1 MRHLHRVKTCAM
13 SPSCPAEHYQTRG
26 DMASIIT
33 LPRSSKQRSGAVPPP
48 TLSLAADIVAHRRP
62 PAAAAR
68 APRGALQPRE
78 AAAARR
84 RRASGTPLP
93 LPPPRARQSWTSLPH
108 TWHSGRCSRP
118 RRTRVAPP
126 QQAKLYSPV
135 TVLLRCRANRKE
147 QIRPDGRAA
156 GRRTLQG
163 LALGP
168 VVVLIG
174 VEAAM
179 AAPGE
184 ISALQLLPGSA
195 ETAEI
200 GSGNLHFLVFERP
213 RGQAR

>member
-1 MRHLHRVKTCAM
+1 MAPSRPRHSH
-13 SPSCPAEHYQTRG
+13 SPQISWRTGARPQRRHARRG
-26 DMASIIT
+26 
-33 LPRSSKQRSGAVPPP
+33 
-48 TLSLAADIVAHRRP
+48 
-62 PAAAAR
+62 
-68 APRGALQPRE
+68 GALQPRE

-168 VVVLIG
+168 VVVLIS

-200 GSGNLHFLVFERP
+200 DQAICTFWFSSVRAGRRAERARYPIGSS
-213 RGQAR
+213 A

>member
-1 MRHLHRVKTCAM
+1 MAPSRPRHSH
-13 SPSCPAEHYQTRG
+13 SPQISWRTGARPQRRHARRG
-26 DMASIIT
+26 G
-33 LPRSSKQRSGAVPPP
+33 RC
-48 TLSLAADIVAHRRP
+48 SLGRRRP
-62 PAAAAR
+62 RGAAAR
-68 APRGALQPRE
+68 QVRPCRSPRLAPAKAGPPYRTRGTAE
-78 AAAARR
+78 GAAD
-84 RRASGTPLP
+84 RAGP
-93 LPPPRARQSWTSLPH
+93 A
-108 TWHSGRCSRP
+108 SRP
-118 RRTRVAPP
+118 RNRPNFNILSCYGA
-126 QQAKLYSPV
+126 V
-135 TVLLRCRANRKE
+135 TVQSNRKE

-168 VVVLIG
+168 VVVLIS